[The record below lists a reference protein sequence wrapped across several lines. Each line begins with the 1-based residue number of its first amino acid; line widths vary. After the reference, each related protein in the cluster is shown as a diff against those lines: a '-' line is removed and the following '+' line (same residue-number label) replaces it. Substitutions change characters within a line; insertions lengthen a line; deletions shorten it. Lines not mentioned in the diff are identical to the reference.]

1 MKISEIIDAIETIAP
16 LALQES
22 YDNAGIQVGDKSVE
36 ASSAL
41 LCLDVTEEV
50 IDEAISIGANLII
63 AHHPLLFKGIKSIT
77 GSNYIERILIKAIQ
91 NNIVI
96 YASHTNMDNAYNGVN
111 YKIAK
116 IIGLDS
122 LQILDPLQGRL
133 LKLATYVPKKFTES
147 VRNALFNAGAGYIGN
162 YDNCSYTIKGEGTF
176 RAGENAHPFCG
187 EIGQMHKEEEAKIEV
202 IFPDYKKVSVIKALL
217 AIYPYEVRSFYI
229 LPLNNSW
236 NHAGSGIIG
245 NLSTE
250 TDAIDFLKDVKSKFQ
265 VKSIKHSSIL
275 DKKIKRVALCGGA
288 GSFLI
293 PKAISLGA
301 DIFLTGE
308 IKYHDYFGNNDRIIL
323 AELGH
328 YESEQYTKDIF
339 CDIITKKFP
348 TFAVHYTKV
357 ETNPINYL

>member
-217 AIYPYEVRSFYI
+217 AIHPYEEPAFDI

-265 VKSIKHSSIL
+265 VKSINHSSIL
-275 DKKIKRVALCGGA
+275 DKNIKRVALCGGA

>member
-63 AHHPLLFKGIKSIT
+63 AHHPLLFKGKSIT

-217 AIYPYEVRSFYI
+217 AIHPYEEPAFDI

-308 IKYHDYFGNNDRIIL
+308 IKYHDYFGHEGDIL
-323 AELGH
+323 MAEIGH
-328 YESEQYTKDIF
+328 YESEQYTKEIF
-339 CDIITKKFP
+339 YSIIRDLFP
-348 TFAVHYTKV
+348 NFALQLSKIN
-357 ETNPINYL
+357 TNPIKYL

>member
-217 AIYPYEVRSFYI
+217 AIHPYEEPAFDI

-265 VKSIKHSSIL
+265 VKSIKHSSI
-275 DKKIKRVALCGGA
+275 
-288 GSFLI
+288 
-293 PKAISLGA
+293 
-301 DIFLTGE
+301 
-308 IKYHDYFGNNDRIIL
+308 
-323 AELGH
+323 
-328 YESEQYTKDIF
+328 
-339 CDIITKKFP
+339 
-348 TFAVHYTKV
+348 
-357 ETNPINYL
+357 

>member
-1 MKISEIIDAIETIAP
+1 MRISEIIDVIETTAP

-22 YDNAGIQVGDKSVE
+22 YDNAGIQVGDKSIE

-77 GSNYIERILIKAIQ
+77 GSNYIERVLIKAIQ

-116 IIGLDS
+116 IIGLSS
-122 LQILDPLQGRL
+122 LQILAPLQGRL
-133 LKLATYVPKKFTES
+133 LKLATYVPKKFIES
-147 VRNALFNAGAGYIGN
+147 VRNALFSAGAGYIGN

-187 EIGQMHKEEEAKIEV
+187 EIGQIHIEEEAKIEV

-217 AIYPYEVRSFYI
+217 AIHPYEEPAFDI

-236 NHAGSGIIG
+236 NHAGSGVIG
-245 NLSTE
+245 NLNAE
-250 TDAIDFLKDVKSKFQ
+250 TDAIDFLKDIKSKFHIR
-265 VKSIKHSSIL
+265 SIKHSSIVN
-275 DKKIKRVALCGGA
+275 KKIKRVALCGGA

-308 IKYHDYFGNNDRIIL
+308 IKYHDYFGNNDHIIL

>member
-1 MKISEIIDAIETIAP
+1 M
-16 LALQES
+16 L
-22 YDNAGIQVGDKSVE
+22 
-36 ASSAL
+36 
-41 LCLDVTEEV
+41 
-50 IDEAISIGANLII
+50 SI
-63 AHHPLLFKGIKSIT
+63 K
-77 GSNYIERILIKAIQ
+77 
-91 NNIVI
+91 
-96 YASHTNMDNAYNGVN
+96 
-111 YKIAK
+111 
-116 IIGLDS
+116 
-122 LQILDPLQGRL
+122 
-133 LKLATYVPKKFTES
+133 
-147 VRNALFNAGAGYIGN
+147 
-162 YDNCSYTIKGEGTF
+162 
-176 RAGENAHPFCG
+176 
-187 EIGQMHKEEEAKIEV
+187 
-202 IFPDYKKVSVIKALL
+202 
-217 AIYPYEVRSFYI
+217 
-229 LPLNNSW
+229 
-236 NHAGSGIIG
+236 
-245 NLSTE
+245 
-250 TDAIDFLKDVKSKFQ
+250 KDVKSKFQ